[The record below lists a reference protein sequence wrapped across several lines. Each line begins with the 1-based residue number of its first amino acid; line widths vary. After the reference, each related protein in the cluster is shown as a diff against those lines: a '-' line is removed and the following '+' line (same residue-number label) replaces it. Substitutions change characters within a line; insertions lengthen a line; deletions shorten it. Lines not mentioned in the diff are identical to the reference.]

1 MAVALLSLI
10 CAPLSVMG
18 DLFASII
25 KRQCQVKDF
34 GHVMPGHGGIMDRFD
49 SLLLAVPLMY
59 IAVHYFPLVY

>member
-1 MAVALLSLI
+1 
-10 CAPLSVMG
+10 MG

-49 SLLLAVPLMY
+49 SLILVVPLLF
-59 IAVHYFPLVY
+59 ILVHYIPLIY